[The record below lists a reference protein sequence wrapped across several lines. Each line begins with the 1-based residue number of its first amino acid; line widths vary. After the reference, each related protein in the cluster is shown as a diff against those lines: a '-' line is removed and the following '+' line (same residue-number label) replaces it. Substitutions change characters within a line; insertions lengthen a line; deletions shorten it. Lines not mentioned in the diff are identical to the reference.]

1 MQSRANR
8 AVSGHDRPIGQAGAF
23 GDNLAALFHLPNS
36 EHAATAWPAEN
47 MFAVTRL
54 HSDIGIPDRTISVE
68 SEPPLTSLE
77 DDVAA
82 TNRVLDRLNG
92 PAILVGHSYG
102 GAIITEA
109 GNNANVVG
117 LVYVA
122 AMAPDAGEALGA
134 LLQSKPAATKG
145 IAPSKDGFLFLDPA
159 VFDADFA
166 GDLPRPLADFMAL
179 SQMPVAG
186 KAFGTPITDPAW
198 KSKPSSAIVATED
211 RMINPDLE
219 RSMYQRAKSHVTELK
234 GSHVIFISQPAAVAK
249 VIEAAAKSIS

>member
-1 MQSRANR
+1 MTKLRNML
-8 AVSGHDRPIGQAGAF
+8 AVATALVALSTGAALAAPVKNIVLVHGAF
-23 GDNLAALFHLPNS
+23 ADGSGWKPVADILRKDGYS
-36 EHAATAWPAEN
+36 
-47 MFAVTRL
+47 VT
-54 HSDIGIPDRTISVE
+54 VAQ
-68 SEPPLTSLE
+68 PPLTSLE

-109 GNNANVVG
+109 GNNPNVVG

-166 GDLPRPLADFMAL
+166 GDLPKPLADFMAL

-198 KSKPSSAIVATED
+198 KSKPSSAIVATQD

-219 RSMYQRAKSHVTELK
+219 RSMYQRAKSKVTELK

-249 VIEAAAKSIS
+249 VIEAAAKDAK

>member
-1 MQSRANR
+1 MTKLRTLL
-8 AVSGHDRPIGQAGAF
+8 AVAAS
-23 GDNLAALFHLPNS
+23 LAALS
-36 EHAATAWPAEN
+36 ASAALAAPAKN
-47 MFAVTRL
+47 IVLVHGAFADGSGWKPVADILRKDGYSVT
-54 HSDIGIPDRTISVE
+54 VAQ
-68 SEPPLTSLE
+68 PPLTSLE

-109 GNNANVVG
+109 GNNPNVVG

-166 GDLPRPLADFMAL
+166 GDLPKPLADFMAL

-186 KAFGTPITDPAW
+186 KAFGTPITNPAW
-198 KSKPSSAIVATED
+198 KSKPSAAIVATED
-211 RMINPDLE
+211 RMINPELE
-219 RSMYQRAKSHVTELK
+219 RSMYQRAKSKVTELK

-249 VIEAAAKSIS
+249 VIEAAAKSAP

>member
-1 MQSRANR
+1 LAFPTFGHAKPVNAVKNIVLVHGAFVDGSGWK
-8 AVSGHDRPIGQAGAF
+8 AVSDILTAAGY
-23 GDNLAALFHLPNS
+23 
-36 EHAATAWPAEN
+36 
-47 MFAVTRL
+47 
-54 HSDIGIPDRTISVE
+54 SV
-68 SEPPLTSLE
+68 SIVQPPETSL
-77 DDVAA
+77 DDDIAA
-82 TNRVLDRLNG
+82 TNRVLDQQDG

-109 GNNANVVG
+109 GNNTHVVG

-166 GDLPRPLADFMAL
+166 GDLPKPLADFMAL

-198 KSKPSSAIVATED
+198 KSKPSYAIVATQD

-249 VIEAAAKSIS
+249 VIEAAAKNAP